1 MSEVLLLIAP
11 IALVLLSIAL
21 MPLFAPNFWR
31 EKESIFFAV
40 MVLFSV
46 ITDFIYIPSAK
57 SILMNTIFHDYIPF
71 IVMLFTLY
79 VLSHG
84 IHIKVNAFPTTIAN
98 VIFLAIGGV
107 ISSFIGTT
115 GAAMLLIRPFIAFN
129 ESRTH
134 KAHLL
139 VFFIIIISNIGGLLT
154 PLGDPPLLLGYLHGV
169 DFIWL
174 TTHMLKY
181 WGGYIAICLTFLA
194 VVDKLVLRFEH
205 FDECTKSPEV
215 KISIGGVINIILLCV
230 TAIILFINVDWH
242 VYTIPTIYI
251 KDAILLVLTG
261 ISLWIQKTKHQ
272 KIDFIPFLE
281 VVKTF
286 FVIFIVLAPV
296 LYLMENNTETIHK
309 FLNHI
314 SNDGESIPLAY
325 FSLCAMASAFLDN
338 APSYLLFFHMT
349 GQDAVTLMSK
359 HSDILTA
366 ISVSS
371 VVMGAMTYIGNAP
384 NMMVRNI
391 AMRRSIN
398 MPSFVAYMGYACLI
412 ILPTTYILIKLF
424 NFR

>member
-1 MSEVLLLIAP
+1 MLEILLLIAP
-11 IALVLLSIAL
+11 IVLVLLSIAL
-21 MPLFAPNFWR
+21 MPLFAPNFWH
-31 EKESIFFAV
+31 EKEGIFFTGIA
-40 MVLFSV
+40 LFS
-46 ITDFIYIPSAK
+46 IIADFIYIPTAK
-57 SILMNTIFHDYIPF
+57 SILINALFHDYIPF

-84 IHIKVNAFPTTIAN
+84 IHIKVNATPTTMAN
-98 VIFLAIGGV
+98 IIFLAVGGI

-169 DFIWL
+169 DFTWL

-181 WGGYIAICLTFLA
+181 WGGYISICLILLSIF
-194 VVDKLVLRFEH
+194 DKFVLRFEH
-205 FDECTKSPEV
+205 FDGSTNSHEV
-215 KISIGGVINIILLCV
+215 KISVNGIINITLLCI
-230 TAIILFINVDWH
+230 TAIILFINVDWSIH
-242 VYTIPTIYI
+242 SVPTIYV
-251 KDAILLVLTG
+251 KDTILLVVTG
-261 ISLWIQKTKHQ
+261 ISLWIQKTKRQ
-272 KIDFIPFLE
+272 KIDFIPFIE

-296 LYLMENNTETIHK
+296 LYLMEHNTETIHK
-309 FLNHI
+309 FLYNV
-314 SNDGESIPLAY
+314 SDGGKSLPLAY
-325 FSLCAMASAFLDN
+325 FMLCSTASAFLDN

-349 GQDAVTLMSK
+349 GQNAVTLMSE

-371 VVMGAMTYIGNAP
+371 VVMGAITYIGNAP

-412 ILPTTYILIKLF
+412 ILPSTYVLIKLF